1 MHKFDP
7 ANIELL
13 IGEERYKGMDPLEFL
28 RSNGLI
34 QGMYIADVGCGPG
47 FFTLPASE
55 IVGERGKVYA
65 VDSQENMLK
74 ALKRRKPTGNI
85 TIVQSDESHIPIED
99 GSCDMVLLAFVLH
112 EAEEK
117 LVFLNELKRLLRPE
131 GRLILLDWEKKI
143 EEKGPS
149 FEERIEKAE
158 AVRLIERAGLEIE
171 ETGNINPSHYKIAVR
186 KKQEA

>member
-28 RSNGLI
+28 RLNGVI
-34 QGMYIADVGCGPG
+34 RGMHIADVGCGPG

-55 IVGERGKVYA
+55 IVGESGKVYA
-65 VDSQENMLK
+65 VDSEEDMLK
-74 ALKRRKPTGNI
+74 AVKRKTPPENI
-85 TIVQSDESHIPIED
+85 IIVKSDESHIPLEN

-117 LVFLNELKRLLRPE
+117 LIFLNELKRLLRPE
-131 GRLILLDWEKKI
+131 GRLILLDWEKKT
-143 EEKGPS
+143 EEKGPP
-149 FEERIEKAE
+149 FEERIEKTE
-158 AVRLIERAGLEIE
+158 AVRLIERAGFEIE
-171 ETGNINPSHYKIAVR
+171 ETVNINPSHYKIAVR
-186 KKQEA
+186 KKPEA